1 VSDKEEGVSDKAWR
15 GDLVQIHVVVLR
27 PEERTASIPDCTK
40 AVPYEAWVKG
50 FLVDESARI
59 GDPVRIRT
67 FAERELRGELAAIE
81 PAYGHGFGKPP
92 VELIRASLEGRDRL
106 GGAR

>member
-1 VSDKEEGVSDKAWR
+1 LTDEVRR

-27 PEERTASIPDCTK
+27 PEERTANIPDCTK

-50 FLVDESARI
+50 FLLDESARI
-59 GDPVRIRT
+59 GDPVRIKT
-67 FAERELRGELAAIE
+67 FAGRELQGELSAIE

-92 VELIRASLEGRDRL
+92 AELVQASLEARDAL
-106 GGAR
+106 GGNR